1 MAKDFRNQAL
11 DCNIEGYKI
20 QHVLW
25 EVGNTIM
32 PENLNYIY
40 MSCEINP
47 IIKIMN
53 EEVADG
59 LFLLLDHWEKM
70 NLYGKIFDK
79 QRCTENY
86 E

>member
-1 MAKDFRNQAL
+1 
-11 DCNIEGYKI
+11 
-20 QHVLW
+20 
-25 EVGNTIM
+25 M

-79 QRCTENY
+79 QRCTKNY